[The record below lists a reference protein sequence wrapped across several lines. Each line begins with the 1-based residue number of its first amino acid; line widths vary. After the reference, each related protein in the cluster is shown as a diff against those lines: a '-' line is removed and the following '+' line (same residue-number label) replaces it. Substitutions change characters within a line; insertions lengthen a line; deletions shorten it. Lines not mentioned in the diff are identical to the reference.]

1 MAPKKQTAKKGPTF
15 EELVNPVAYKGNC
28 HALGFLRNF
37 VAVLAG
43 IVVGICGVV
52 GWHGF
57 IYHFLAQMACVP
69 AMVLKGCTNPTS
81 YFVST
86 KTLLFFG
93 VFSSTTLLSY
103 VLFWMIF
110 YNICH
115 VF

>member
-1 MAPKKQTAKKGPTF
+1 MAPKKQQKGKVD
-15 EELVNPVAYKGNC
+15 ELINPLAYKSNLQ
-28 HALGFLRNF
+28 ALGFLRNF
-37 VAVLAG
+37 VAVVSG

-57 IYHFLAQMACVP
+57 IYHFVAQLACVA
-69 AMVLKGCTNPTS
+69 AMFLKGCTNPPN
-81 YFVST
+81 YFVSWN
-86 KTLLFFG
+86 TLLFFG

-103 VLFWMIF
+103 ILFWMIF